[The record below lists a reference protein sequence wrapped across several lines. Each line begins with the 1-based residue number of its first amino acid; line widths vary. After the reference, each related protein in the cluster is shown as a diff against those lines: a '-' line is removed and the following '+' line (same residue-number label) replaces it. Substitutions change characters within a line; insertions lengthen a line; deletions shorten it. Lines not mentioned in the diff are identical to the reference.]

1 MHEAPTCLDELELIM
16 VHQQTLLLADGFK
29 VIVLD
34 VPRGGGNA

>member
-1 MHEAPTCLDELELIM
+1 MKHQPAWMSFELIM